1 MELQKII
8 NEFLDV
14 IDFKLCSITDDSIN
28 IQNKRNT
35 DELNKILIL
44 PIDYT
49 SDDNLRVF
57 RSSKL
62 TNDCYYISALNTK
75 YSKVPFSKNG
85 IDSFTISIKKDN
97 DNDYFSSE
105 LYHDDSLYVTHI
117 GKIFG
122 HNSLSYRKCDD
133 NGIIDIFYGLNN
145 NNRNLEISSHC
156 FPSFDTRI
164 YISENAT
171 NTQHTAVL
179 VVKENDQEV
188 YRQEIK
194 DNEIDNYFQALA
206 YKLKNIIEQANN
218 GIRTLNNNIFEM
230 IFEYHKGV
238 AEFLN
243 IVNNSIDN
251 NEVIDILFEKY
262 FSNITLSKNIETEMS
277 HQRKLTLPD
286 SRKSIPKREE

>member
-1 MELQKII
+1 MITVYATKEDQK
-8 NEFLDV
+8 
-14 IDFKLCSITDDSIN
+14 
-28 IQNKRNT
+28 
-35 DELNKILIL
+35 
-44 PIDYT
+44 
-49 SDDNLRVF
+49 
-57 RSSKL
+57 
-62 TNDCYYISALNTK
+62 K
-75 YSKVPFSKNG
+75 YGSG
-85 IDSFTISIKKDN
+85 
-97 DNDYFSSE
+97 
-105 LYHDDSLYVTHI
+105 SL
-117 GKIFG
+117 
-122 HNSLSYRKCDD
+122 
-133 NGIIDIFYGLNN
+133 
-145 NNRNLEISSHC
+145 
-156 FPSFDTRI
+156 
-164 YISENAT
+164 
-171 NTQHTAVL
+171 
-179 VVKENDQEV
+179 
-188 YRQEIK
+188 K